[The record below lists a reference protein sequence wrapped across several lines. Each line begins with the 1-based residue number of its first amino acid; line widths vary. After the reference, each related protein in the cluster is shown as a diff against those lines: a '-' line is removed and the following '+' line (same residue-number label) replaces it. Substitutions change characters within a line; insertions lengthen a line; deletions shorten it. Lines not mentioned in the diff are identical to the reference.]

1 VYASQGLLKGIF
13 TLPVRGA
20 VSDRVG
26 DPAKD
31 KTERGLQ
38 KEFGHFGTS
47 IFDCHAAAQ

>member
-1 VYASQGLLKGIF
+1 MYASQGLLKGIF